1 MEMNTLLPVP
11 VLADSR
17 CSEHVVSRMKATCVA
32 IAAKCERA
40 QGPPVRFGEKGLS
53 RRATSTSAALINFGD
68 RTVSRRNRGARTQE
82 KAAGPVTVG

>member
-1 MEMNTLLPVP
+1 VEMNTLLPVP

-40 QGPPVRFGEKGLS
+40 QV
-53 RRATSTSAALINFGD
+53 D
-68 RTVSRRNRGARTQE
+68 
-82 KAAGPVTVG
+82 

>member
-1 MEMNTLLPVP
+1 MNTLLPVP
-11 VLADSR
+11 VLANITYSVMPAR
-17 CSEHVVSRMKATCVA
+17 MSGTIVVKR
-32 IAAKCERA
+32 ERA
-40 QGPPVRFGEKGLS
+40 PNAALASHGSNRVRRGLS